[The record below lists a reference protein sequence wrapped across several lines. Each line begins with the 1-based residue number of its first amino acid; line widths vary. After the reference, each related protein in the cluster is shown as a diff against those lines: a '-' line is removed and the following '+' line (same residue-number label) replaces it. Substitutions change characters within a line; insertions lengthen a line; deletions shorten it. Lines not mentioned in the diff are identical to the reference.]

1 MAYVLD
7 EQVGS
12 ILLAVELRA
21 DWKNRMAQLVVA
33 DHDGPNPKVLKERRR
48 RLGKAYAEGAFSDAE
63 YEERLN
69 EIDRLLGLTRT
80 MELPTL
86 EEAGQ
91 LFENIPQLW
100 EEATP
105 EERRKLISPLIERV
119 YVDIDSRLI
128 GAIRPTVAFSTLLE
142 KAIARAESAALTLH
156 SQDETERLQVWS
168 WWRRGRVELP
178 VQKTLRLGYATGLA
192 DF

>member
-1 MAYVLD
+1 MC
-7 EQVGS
+7 
-12 ILLAVELRA
+12 LRC
-21 DWKNRMAQLVVA
+21 
-33 DHDGPNPKVLKERRR
+33 KVLLRGLLRIDEARKALNEAV
-48 RLGKAYAEGAFSDAE
+48 RLWPGPL
-63 YEERLN
+63 ERLY
-69 EIDRLLGLTRT
+69 EIERLLGLTRT

-128 GAIRPTVAFSTLLE
+128 GAIRPAAAFNTLLD
-142 KAIARAESAALTLH
+142 KAMARAESATLTLH

-168 WWRRGRVELP
+168 WWRRGRVEPYPKHGIEVL
-178 VQKTLRLGYATGLA
+178 LA
-192 DF
+192 A